1 MTLQEIIDKKITNGR
16 FFAIEAKTE
25 KKGLKDIRFVK
36 RATVT
41 AQFGCNYDNLAAVQ
55 AMGERDSS
63 RPSWFEHTEYDSIV
77 RHKKNPE
84 KLYLQI
90 MNPRSC
96 HVTYTLADGT
106 PVTRSQLIAMGAIKD
121 EPNEKPLTLLY
132 ALDSILAITYKENN
146 KEAMAA

>member
-25 KKGLKDIRFVK
+25 KKGLKGIRFVK

-55 AMGERDSS
+55 AMGGARQPP
-63 RPSWFEHTEYDSIV
+63 PSWFEHTEYDSLYV
-77 RHKKNPE
+77 TRKNPE

-90 MNPRSC
+90 
-96 HVTYTLADGT
+96 
-106 PVTRSQLIAMGAIKD
+106 
-121 EPNEKPLTLLY
+121 NES
-132 ALDSILAITYKENN
+132 A
-146 KEAMAA
+146 